1 MAKFKAPK
9 GVLGQSSQQAELRG
23 RWYTPLLA
31 LYYGNR
37 RILTGAAI
45 GVIIIIAAILGYSY
59 IQGARDNQAQELL
72 GAIVLEYEQGDHRV
86 ALDGTGE
93 TLGLLDIIDQYGS
106 TPAGNTARFY
116 AGNAHFELEEYDE
129 ALEQF
134 EQFNASD
141 DFIGASA
148 TAGRAAVHELQED
161 FSRAAALFEHAAE
174 MDDNSLRSP
183 HYLHSAARAYVAAGE
198 FSAAE
203 EIILE
208 AKERYPETTLADEF
222 DFMLGFARA
231 RNK

>member
-9 GVLGQSSQQAELRG
+9 GVLGQSGQQAELSA

-37 RILTGAAI
+37 RILAGAAI
-45 GVIIIIAAILGYSY
+45 GVIVIIAAILGFSY

-72 GAIVLEYEQGDHRV
+72 GAIVLEYERGDHRI
-86 ALDGTGE
+86 ALDGNGE
-93 TLGLLDIIDQYGS
+93 ILGLLDIVDQYGS
-106 TPAGNTARFY
+106 TTAGNTARFY

-134 EQFNASD
+134 EQFKAGD
-141 DFIGASA
+141 DLIGASA

-161 FSRAAALFEHAAE
+161 FSQAATLFERAAD

-183 HYLHSAARAYVAAGE
+183 HYLYSAARTYVAAGE
-198 FSAAE
+198 FAAAE

-222 DFMLGFARA
+222 DFMLGLARA
-231 RNK
+231 RKK